1 MIRQKLQRLTDLSL
15 RDWLWLPPLVLSALA
30 IAMAVKL
37 APLPDII
44 RFLDRSAR
52 HPWIAFLQIGN
63 RLHDLDEL
71 VRLTGLAARVVQGP
85 GCCLS
90 RSLLRFW
97 LLRARQEPAE
107 LLIGV
112 AKNGDLLQSHAW
124 IEQQG
129 LAIDAGH
136 ELNRTFV
143 PVLRF

>member
-1 MIRQKLQRLTDLSL
+1 MIRQKFQRLADLSL

-37 APLPDII
+37 APLPGII

-52 HPWIAFLQIGN
+52 HPWIAFLKIGN
-63 RLHDLDEL
+63 RLHDLNEL
-71 VRLTGLAARVVQGP
+71 IRLTGLAARIVQGP

-90 RSLLRFW
+90 QSLLRFW
-97 LLRARQEPAE
+97 LLRSRQEPAE

-112 AKNGDLLQSHAW
+112 AKDGGLLQSHAW

-129 LAIDAGH
+129 LAIDAGQ

-143 PVLRF
+143 PLLRF

>member
-1 MIRQKLQRLTDLSL
+1 MIRQKLQRLADLSR
-15 RDWLWLPPLVLSALA
+15 RDWLWLPPLILSALA
-30 IAMAVKL
+30 IVMAVKL
-37 APLPDII
+37 APFPGII
-44 RFLDRSAR
+44 RFLERSAR

-63 RLHDLDEL
+63 RLHDLEEL
-71 VRLTGLAARVVQGP
+71 VRLTGLAARIVQGP

-112 AKNGDLLQSHAW
+112 AKDGGLFQSHAW
-124 IEQQG
+124 IEQRG
-129 LAIDAGH
+129 LTIDAGH
-136 ELNRTFV
+136 ELSRTFV